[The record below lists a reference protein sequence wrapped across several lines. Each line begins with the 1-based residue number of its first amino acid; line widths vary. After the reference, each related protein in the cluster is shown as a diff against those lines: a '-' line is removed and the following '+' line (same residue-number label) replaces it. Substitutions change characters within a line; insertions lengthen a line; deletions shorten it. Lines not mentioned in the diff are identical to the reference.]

1 MSDILLPLHLISLFY
16 ALVSVVRAD
25 HLGLLWI
32 RGKVDTLDAKKID
45 SLHRHS
51 FIGLSLMIVTGF
63 FLFLPMR
70 EYLLSQP
77 QFFVKMVFVVTL
89 IVNGFIIGTL
99 KNIASTRKFSSL
111 STREKLP
118 LFISGFV
125 STISWLGA
133 ILGGFYLIP

>member
-1 MSDILLPLHLISLFY
+1 MSEILLPLHLISLFY
-16 ALVSVVRAD
+16 ALMSVARAD
-25 HLGLLWI
+25 HLGLIWI

-70 EYLLSQP
+70 EYLLTQH
-77 QFFVKMVFVVTL
+77 QFFVKMAFVATL
-89 IVNGFIIGTL
+89 LVNGFVIGRL

-111 STREKLP
+111 STREKFP
-118 LFISGFV
+118 LFVSGFV

-133 ILGGFYLIP
+133 ILGGIYLS